1 MTNEIRAEIVQ
12 FLPRLRRFA
21 HALTGSLDSGDD
33 LVQETCMRALSRV
46 EQYQPGM
53 RLDSWMFKIAK
64 NIWIDQARRQKV
76 RGNVIQFDE
85 AALAGSSDGRMVTE
99 DRLTLDA
106 VARAISELPPDL
118 QVLIS
123 LICIDGRSYRET
135 ADVVG
140 IPIGTVMS
148 RLARARRTLHDVIG
162 REIASEPKAKGAP
175 HG

>member
-1 MTNEIRAEIVQ
+1 VTNEIRAEIVK

-21 HALTGSLDSGDD
+21 HALTGSLDYGDD
-33 LVQETCMRALSRV
+33 LVQETCLRALSRV

-64 NIWIDQARRQKV
+64 NIWIDRARAEKV

-85 AALAGSSDGRMVTE
+85 AAQAGSSDGRVVAE
-99 DRLTLDA
+99 ERLTLEA
-106 VARAISELPPDL
+106 VSRAISELPPDL

-135 ADVVG
+135 ADVIG

-148 RLARARRTLHDVIG
+148 RLARARKTLHNVIG
-162 REIASEPKAKGAP
+162 REIGSGPAAEVSP